1 MATGI
6 TSGKY
11 VDVSLSPTKGISLK
25 ETRDYMDS
33 FIRRLYHA
41 DNIDVL
47 HILLSDKS
55 VCGKVSLIYI
65 DPPYNTGGAFENSE
79 SQLAYNDKFATKEYL
94 EFMKVRLEMMHQLL
108 SPSGSLYVH
117 IDSNMLFHM
126 KILIDSIF
134 GEKNFRGM
142 ITRKKCKSKNFTRK
156 TYGNVSDYIL
166 FYGKTE
172 NVVWNRPYEAWTEE
186 KKLKEYPFIEETTG
200 RRYKKVPCHAPGVRN
215 GATGE
220 AWRGMLPPKGKH
232 WQYTPQKLDELD
244 AKGEIYWSS
253 TGNPR
258 RKVYLDQSKGI
269 PVQDIWLDFLDVNN
283 QNTLLTGYPTEKN
296 IEMLD
301 RIIKTSS
308 NPGDIVLDCFAG
320 SGTTLV
326 SAEGLGRQ
334 WIGVD
339 IGKISIQ
346 TIQERFDGVYDK
358 QLPKQ
363 DGSLEELSLF
373 PEYQLME
380 RLPQNQ
386 CTTYQLYEYD

>member
-11 VDVSLSPTKGISLK
+11 VDVSLSPTKGIRLK
-25 ETRDYMDS
+25 ETRDYTDS

-79 SQLAYNDKFATKEYL
+79 SQLAYNDKFAAKEYL
-94 EFMKVRLEMMHQLL
+94 EFMKVRLEIMHQLL
-108 SPSGSLYVH
+108 SPLGSLYVH

-134 GEKNFRGM
+134 GEKNFRGL

-186 KKLKEYPFIEETTG
+186 KKLKEYPFIEENTG
-200 RRYKKVPCHAPGVRN
+200 RRYKKVPCHAPGGRN

-283 QNTLLTGYPTEKN
+283 QNTLLSGYPTEKN

>member
-1 MATGI
+1 MAVYSTE
-6 TSGKY
+6 
-11 VDVSLSPTKGISLK
+11 V
-25 ETRDYMDS
+25 
-33 FIRRLYHA
+33 RR
-41 DNIDVL
+41 
-47 HILLSDKS
+47 
-55 VCGKVSLIYI
+55 
-65 DPPYNTGGAFENSE
+65 T
-79 SQLAYNDKFATKEYL
+79 
-94 EFMKVRLEMMHQLL
+94 
-108 SPSGSLYVH
+108 
-117 IDSNMLFHM
+117 
-126 KILIDSIF
+126 
-134 GEKNFRGM
+134 
-142 ITRKKCKSKNFTRK
+142 
-156 TYGNVSDYIL
+156 
-166 FYGKTE
+166 
-172 NVVWNRPYEAWTEE
+172 
-186 KKLKEYPFIEETTG
+186 
-200 RRYKKVPCHAPGVRN
+200 
-215 GATGE
+215 
-220 AWRGMLPPKGKH
+220 
-232 WQYTPQKLDELD
+232 
-244 AKGEIYWSS
+244 
-253 TGNPR
+253 R